1 MGSSNSYQA
10 HFTNDEIRKEDFP
23 KMDNTSD
30 ELNDIYARR
39 SARIQM
45 ACLWTVPIAA
55 LMIFGGIL
63 FAGMLPPPSPDL
75 SATEIQKFFLD
86 NTNHIRIGILFTIF
100 GQALAGFF
108 VVILSMQMKR
118 VEGRDSPLAYMQLLV
133 GLFSNMIGII
143 PFSFLLVAAFRGDR
157 SAELIQLLFDLC
169 WLMNIGIIAPTII
182 QFLIVG
188 ASAFLDKP
196 ERVFPRWYAWFSVWA
211 AFILFADMLIFFV
224 KTGPFAFNGAICFW
238 LELAIFSAWMTTTFL
253 VLRRSVIK
261 SGEPGQSNNDYG
273 SLLSSTEIDR

>member
-1 MGSSNSYQA
+1 MNKVSNEQ
-10 HFTNDEIRKEDFP
+10 ND
-23 KMDNTSD
+23 N
-30 ELNDIYARR
+30 YASR

-63 FAGMLPPPSPDL
+63 FAGMLPPPSPAL

-86 NTNHIRIGILFTIF
+86 NTNHIRIGILFTMF

-143 PFSFLLVAAFRGDR
+143 PFAFLEIAAFRGDR
-157 SAELIQLLFDLC
+157 SPELIQLLFDSC

-182 QFLIVG
+182 QFFIVG
-188 ASAFLDKP
+188 ACAFLDKS
-196 ERVFPRWYAWFSVWA
+196 EIVFPRWYAWFSVWIS
-211 AFILFADMLIFFV
+211 FMLFADMLIFFV

-238 LELAIFSAWMTTTFL
+238 LELALFSTWMTITWL
-253 VLRRSVIK
+253 VLRRAVIN
-261 SGEPGQSNNDYG
+261 SGEPRQSNSGYG
-273 SLLSSTEIDR
+273 SLSLSTAIVR